1 MAETMTRRGGAILH
15 NLDQLTKSD
24 REDVNTMLRVGTH
37 LHGHDGFN
45 LTRCEESNEWQIEA
59 KVKRGN
65 AGVDEYERRQ
75 RGYTS
80 DELIFAN

>member
-1 MAETMTRRGGAILH
+1 MTRKGEAILH

-37 LHGHDGFN
+37 LYGCDGFN
-45 LTRCEESNEWQIEA
+45 LIRCEESNEWQVIE

-65 AGVDEYERRQ
+65 AGIDAYERRQ
-75 RGYTS
+75 YGHTS
-80 DELIFAN
+80 DELFFAS